1 MKRLMM
7 GPCVAGVL
15 ALMSTIV
22 RADIQFLDQN
32 FNSDTVGSAP
42 AVGPPG
48 PVITTPGSL
57 GGYSTENE
65 DGDSPPNSSTEGT
78 ILVQNSQKQA
88 VFSSL
93 PSNVETGALYMDT
106 GFNVASEQ
114 MTLSFDID
122 VLTAPSIM
130 TTTNSQPMTINGDP
144 SDIAGILFG
153 ARIANSDNGQWAFS
167 VAVVPT
173 GPDGGVY
180 ALRNVDNSNLTT
192 FGSYTNGQ
200 DNRVTV
206 VADYAAGTANAYVNG
221 VLGTSAYPLRGG
233 IDNTATSNEL
243 FMYMNGENAGSGNSV
258 AVDNIAG
265 FDFANPPAATPEPA
279 TFAIW
284 TAGIALAIGVH
295 RRRQSR

>member
-1 MKRLMM
+1 MKRLMSVL
-7 GPCVAGVL
+7 CVAA
-15 ALMSTIV
+15 ALGLTSTMV

-42 AVGPPG
+42 AVGPSG

-57 GGYSTENE
+57 GGYSSVNPN
-65 DGDSPPNSSTEGT
+65 GDSPPDSSTEGT
-78 ILVQNSQKQA
+78 ILVQNPQNQA
-88 VFSSL
+88 VFNSVA
-93 PSNVETGALYMDT
+93 SNSETGALYMDT

-114 MTLSFDID
+114 MTLAFDID

-130 TTTNSQPMTINGDP
+130 TTDNSQPMTINGDP

-153 ARIANSDNGQWAFS
+153 ARIYNSDNGQWAFS

-173 GPDGGVY
+173 SADGGVF
-180 ALRNVDNSNLTT
+180 ALRNVDNTNLTT

-265 FDFANPPAATPEPA
+265 FDFANAPAAAPEPA

-284 TAGIALAIGVH
+284 TAGIALAVGVH
-295 RRRQSR
+295 RRRKSR